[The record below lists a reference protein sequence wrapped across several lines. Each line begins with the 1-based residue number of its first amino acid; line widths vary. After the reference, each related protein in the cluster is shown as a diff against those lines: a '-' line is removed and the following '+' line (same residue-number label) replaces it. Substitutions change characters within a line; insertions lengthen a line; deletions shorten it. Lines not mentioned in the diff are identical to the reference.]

1 MGCLKRMEYS
11 WLFILQEEKKG
22 SPIDF
27 TGTTGTTSTPATTAQ
42 PTATS
47 ATAVNPE
54 KPTL

>member
-1 MGCLKRMEYS
+1 MVGLSQANGVLMII
-11 WLFILQEEKKG
+11 ILQEEKKG

-42 PTATS
+42 PN